1 MKKLLPSLIGVNKI
15 TSTVDRDR
23 FPADKIDYAAH
34 LSLAAKGSIAPFVV
48 RRTGLKS
55 FEVIDGHFQYYV
67 AVRAKE
73 IDPRQG
79 EMVGAFVIEPEN
91 EEALL
96 EQVKVFQEYR
106 AETNPNNPTIALNST
121 QDTAIESHQT
131 SPEKS
136 HQIPE
141 VVEFSSS
148 IEALDRHLAE
158 LGQLLRTFDLKFSQ
172 KLETC
177 DRRLEKL
184 ESQGN
189 LKAIEV
195 LIAREFD
202 KFRHELN
209 PQPRRLVAI
218 PSNSK
223 YSKLKVP
230 ELKKLARE
238 RGCSRYSR
246 LKKAQLI
253 ALLEQSE
260 SN

>member
-106 AETNPNNPTIALNST
+106 AETNANNPEIALNST
-121 QDTAIESHQT
+121 KDTEIEDTAIESHQIT
-131 SPEKS
+131 ES
-136 HQIPE
+136 
-141 VVEFSSS
+141 VEISSS
-148 IEALDRHLAE
+148 IETLDRHLAE

-209 PQPRRLVAI
+209 PQPRRSVAI
-218 PSNSK
+218 SSNSK
-223 YSKLKVP
+223 YADLKVD
-230 ELKKLARE
+230 ELRKLARE
-238 RGCSRYSR
+238 RGYSRYSR
-246 LKKAQLI
+246 LRKAELI

>member
-15 TSTVDRDR
+15 TSSIDRDR

-106 AETNPNNPTIALNST
+106 AETNANNPEIALNST
-121 QDTAIESHQT
+121 KDTEIEDTAIESHQIT
-131 SPEKS
+131 ES
-136 HQIPE
+136 
-141 VVEFSSS
+141 VEISSS
-148 IEALDRHLAE
+148 IETLDRHLAE

-209 PQPRRLVAI
+209 PQPRRSVAI
-218 PSNSK
+218 SSNSK
-223 YSKLKVP
+223 YADLKVD
-230 ELKKLARE
+230 ELRKLARK
-238 RGCSRYSR
+238 RGYSGYSR